1 MLKMPF
7 INWQISEFEYSYL
20 CSNRYLQLFQQLNTM
35 FYESFTSF
43 WLMREEHV
51 RALIEWNAKPSL
63 IYPIVQ
69 RLWSYENLLTFI
81 SMILKVKQWWRMSR
95 KPSTID
101 ITSDEVDV
109 ISRWWMIID
118 RETGIF
124 RFSQVLIC

>member
-1 MLKMPF
+1 MPF

-51 RALIEWNAKPSL
+51 RALIERNAKPSL

-69 RLWSYENLLTFI
+69 RLWSYEKPFFDVYFDDFKGKAVMTYVEKTLNDRYNIRWSGRYI
-81 SMILKVKQWWRMSR
+81 SMMDDNW
-95 KPSTID
+95 
-101 ITSDEVDV
+101 
-109 ISRWWMIID
+109 
-118 RETGIF
+118 
-124 RFSQVLIC
+124 